1 MVEISKIIEQNPWWK
16 GKEFPFWKYDE
27 HLSNYD
33 NAKYKIK
40 RKFIFAQYNNIYS
53 ISGPRQ
59 AGQTAWIRSIIWH
72 ILELKKLMLLSFVTY
87 VKNFLFPF

>member
-40 RKFIFAQYNNIYS
+40 RKFIFTQLNNIYS

-59 AGQTAWIRSIIWH
+59 AVDATR
-72 ILELKKLMLLSFVTY
+72 LKRRGFVLLYNTL
-87 VKNFLFPF
+87 LF